1 MRMRLRGN
9 IVVLTVPTFV
19 ALWFVIAYALM
30 YLTPDPAQFGIYR
43 PRHDWLFVHVITG
56 TIALLIG
63 PTQLWLGLNR
73 WTAFVHRILGI
84 TYVAGVS
91 VSAVAAFYLAAHTD
105 FGMVFGLG
113 FGTMASA
120 WLITTTLATIAI
132 CLRRV
137 EQHREWM
144 IRSYVITFAFVTFR
158 ALQAGLEIA
167 KVGTMVERMGGA
179 VWLAWAAPLMITE
192 VILQTRKI
200 FIKSVTVMRL
210 PETHAY
216 TVAPEPKVYDLQNS
230 ESTYQHQR

>member
-1 MRMRLRGN
+1 MRLRGN
-9 IVVLTVPTFV
+9 IMILTVPTFV

-30 YLTPDPAQFGIYR
+30 YLTPDPTQFGIYR

-56 TIALLIG
+56 TIALLVG

-73 WTAFVHRILGI
+73 WTGIPHRILGI
-84 TYVAGVS
+84 TYVAGVTAS
-91 VSAVAAFYLAAHTD
+91 SVAAFYLARHTD
-105 FGMVFGLG
+105 FGWVFGLG

-120 WLITTTLATIAI
+120 WLITTALGTIAI

-158 ALQAGLEIA
+158 ALQAGFDIA
-167 KVGTMVERMGGA
+167 KLGNTMVERMGGA
-179 VWLAWAAPLMITE
+179 VWLAWTAPLMITE
-192 VILQTRKI
+192 VILQARKI
-200 FIKSVTVMRL
+200 FITPVTVMRL
-210 PETHAY
+210 PETNAY
-216 TVAPEPKVYDLQNS
+216 TVVPEPQVYDLQNS